1 MIVLDTNVV
10 SETMRRVPS
19 AAVIGWLN
27 EQLRS
32 ELYLCA
38 PVVAELSYGIARLEE
53 SRRKQTLLLF
63 YRQTIDE
70 DFEGRVLPF
79 DASAAEVY
87 GELVAKL
94 KSEPKVIDVID
105 AMIAAIALSNA
116 ATLATRNLAHF
127 AHTGLTLV
135 DPFSDSH

>member
-10 SETMRRVPS
+10 SETMRRIPN
-19 AAVIGWLN
+19 AAAIDWLDA
-27 EQLRS
+27 QPRS
-32 ELYLCA
+32 DLYVCA
-38 PVVAELSYGIARLEE
+38 PVLAEICYGIARLEA
-53 SRRKQTLLLF
+53 SQRKRGLLQA
-63 YRQTIDE
+63 YRQIVAE
-70 DFEGRVLPF
+70 KFEGRILPF
-79 DASAAEVY
+79 DTQAAEVY

-94 KSEPKVIDVID
+94 ESDGRTIDVID

-135 DPFSDSH
+135 DPFGAGQ